1 MKYLRGHESG
11 ECICYSGLPHTLKS
25 CSCSSFLEKDVQDL
39 AWSSDNQYLASCAVD
54 GHVIVW
60 DGMTFGMLHYLFRL

>member
-1 MKYLRGHESG
+1 MYRNSDSLLA
-11 ECICYSGLPHTLKS
+11 YT
-25 CSCSSFLEKDVQDL
+25 DVQDL

-60 DGMTFGMLHYLFRL
+60 DGLTFGTRSSSLANQYALTN